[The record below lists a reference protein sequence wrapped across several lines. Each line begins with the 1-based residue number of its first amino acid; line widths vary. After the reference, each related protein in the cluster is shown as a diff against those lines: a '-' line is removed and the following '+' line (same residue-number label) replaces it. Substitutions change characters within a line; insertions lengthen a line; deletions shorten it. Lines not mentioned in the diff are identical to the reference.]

1 MIRHFA
7 KYYKNHLPL
16 FYLDFIC
23 AFLMAGLDLIF
34 PTIVRKTIDEIL
46 PSKNLRLLIWTGVGM
61 LVLYILRAVLQ
72 YIVDYW
78 GHVLGVRI
86 EYDMRQD
93 LFNHINK
100 LSFSYFDNTKTGHIM
115 SRIVNDLNEI
125 SELAHHGP
133 EDLFVITVTLLG
145 SFIILLVSYWPLA
158 LIIFSIVP
166 VMLVF
171 AVSKNKKMQS
181 VFRETRLKIADINAQ
196 VEDSISG
203 IRVVKSFTNEW
214 YEEKKFEKG
223 NMNFKKSREDTYKVM
238 GEFYSGINFFSN
250 LINVVVIIFGGIFI
264 YYGRITSG
272 MLVGFLL
279 YVTMFLEPIKKFTTL
294 IENYQKGMSGF
305 ARFIETLEIEPDI
318 KDDPKAVN
326 IEQVDG
332 EIIFDDVTFSYN
344 NKENVL
350 ENINLSIKSG
360 EAIAFVGP
368 SGGGKTTLCSLIPRF
383 YEVDKGSVRVG
394 GMDIKMITQ
403 RSLRENIGI
412 VQQDIFLFSGTIKEN
427 IAYGNIGASDEE
439 IIEAAKKANAHE
451 FIIALENG
459 YDTYIGERGSRL
471 SGGQKQR
478 ISIARVFLKNPPI
491 LILDEATSALDSETE
506 EMIQK
511 SLFDLSKDRTTLII
525 AHRLVTIRNA
535 DRIVVL
541 TDEGIAEIG
550 THKELLDN
558 NGIYTRLYRAQF
570 GGFMTHIA

>member
-264 YYGRITSG
+264 YYGRITPG

>member
-23 AFLMAGLDLIF
+23 AFLMSGLDLIF

-46 PSKNLRLLIWTGVGM
+46 PSRNLRLLIWTGAGL
-61 LVLYILRAVLQ
+61 LVLYILRAVFQ

-133 EDLFVITVTLLG
+133 EDLFVIAVTLLG
-145 SFIILLVSYWPLA
+145 SFIILLISYWPLA

-166 VMLVF
+166 IMLIF
-171 AVSKNKKMQS
+171 AVSKNKKMRS

-223 NMNFKKSREDTYKVM
+223 NMNFKKTREDTYKVM

-250 LINVVVIIFGGIFI
+250 LINVAVIIFGGIFI
-264 YYGRITSG
+264 YYGRITPG

-318 KDDPKAVN
+318 KDDPKAINIDQVN
-326 IEQVDG
+326 G
-332 EIIFDDVTFSYN
+332 EVIFDDVTFSYN

-360 EAIAFVGP
+360 EVIAFVGP

-383 YEVDKGSVRVG
+383 YEVDKGSVKVD

-403 RSLRENIGI
+403 RSLRKNIGI

-439 IIEAAKKANAHE
+439 VTEAAKKANAHE
-451 FIIALENG
+451 FIVALENG
-459 YDTYIGERGSRL
+459 YDTYIGERGSKL

-506 EMIQK
+506 EMIQR
-511 SLFDLSKDRTTLII
+511 SLFDLSKDRTTLVI

-535 DRIVVL
+535 NRIVVL

-550 THKELLDN
+550 THEELLDN

-570 GGFMTHIA
+570 GGFITHIA

>member
-23 AFLMAGLDLIF
+23 AFLMSGLDLIF

-46 PSKNLRLLIWTGVGM
+46 PSRNLRLLIWTGAGL
-61 LVLYILRAVLQ
+61 LVLYILRAVFQ

-133 EDLFVITVTLLG
+133 EDLFVIAVTLLG
-145 SFIILLVSYWPLA
+145 SFIILLISYWPLA

-166 VMLVF
+166 IMLIF
-171 AVSKNKKMQS
+171 AVSKNKKMRS

-250 LINVVVIIFGGIFI
+250 LINVAVIIFGGIFI
-264 YYGRITSG
+264 YYGRITPG

-326 IEQVDG
+326 IDQVNG
-332 EIIFDDVTFSYN
+332 EVIFDDVTFSYN

-360 EAIAFVGP
+360 EVIAFVGP

-383 YEVDKGSVRVG
+383 YEVDKGSVKVD

-403 RSLRENIGI
+403 RSLRKNIGI

-427 IAYGNIGASDEE
+427 IAYGNICASDEE
-439 IIEAAKKANAHE
+439 VIEAAKKANAHE
-451 FIIALENG
+451 FIVALENG
-459 YDTYIGERGSRL
+459 YDTYIGERGSKL

-506 EMIQK
+506 EMIQR
-511 SLFDLSKDRTTLII
+511 SLFDLSKDRTTLVI

-550 THKELLDN
+550 THEELLDN

-570 GGFMTHIA
+570 GGFITHIA